1 MPRRTALAIVISSL
15 VLSIVLPIN
24 AQTRRRSSP
33 ATRKTSQP
41 ASQPRSAPQKSV
53 LSIETGL
60 VVQSGDVKPVART
73 EFFLLDDSLETI
85 LSNAG
90 FNAQSG
96 TTQIETLAATRYV
109 GSKHGFKPES
119 LTKADEAIAP
129 HIVAKLT
136 TDFSGKGKFP
146 EVAPKTYYI
155 MSIAEVAGAVIIW
168 NMKVDLKAGESSA
181 TLDQNNAAKVF
192 NPN

>member
-1 MPRRTALAIVISSL
+1 MLRKTTLTLIITSL
-15 VLSIVLPIN
+15 VLTVVLPLN
-24 AQTRRRSSP
+24 AQTKRRRTQTS
-33 ATRKTSQP
+33 RKTSQP
-41 ASQPRSAPQKSV
+41 TSQPRNAPHKSV

-73 EFFLLDDSLETI
+73 DFYLLDDSLETV

-90 FNAQSG
+90 LEPQSG
-96 TTQIETLAATRYV
+96 TSQIETLAATRYV
-109 GSKHGFKPES
+109 SSLHGFKAES

-146 EVAPKTYYI
+146 EVTPKTYYLV
-155 MSIAEVAGAVIIW
+155 SIAEVAGAVIIW
-168 NMKVDLKAGESSA
+168 NMKLDLKTGDSSA